1 MKKLFYFMAMC
12 LMMVSC
18 RVTDEDYQALKSEY
32 AELAEQYD
40 NLLSKRG
47 SLNKSI
53 LELNGTISNLQTEIR
68 DLRIEKKII
77 ESGRTP
83 KYIVKFEIKQGTF
96 TLDPWEHVKNSM
108 NAIEVEIP
116 VDREFYNALKIDQ
129 DLTDAFKW
137 GSLVMDGDFSNLHM
151 RVKSKRIE

>member
-18 RVTDEDYQALKSEY
+18 GVTDEDYKALKSEY

-77 ESGRTP
+77 QNGKTP

-96 TLDPWEHVKNSM
+96 TLDPFEHIKNSM

-116 VDREFYNALKIDQ
+116 VDRDYYDVLKIGQ

-151 RVKSKRIE
+151 RVVSKRIE